1 MRHLLTTLFLLF
13 PVLISAQT
21 VTTQHRV
28 TVAGKVIPYT
38 ATTGFMDL
46 RDEDGTLKAKMFYTA
61 YTRDDIRDK
70 AARPITYTFNGGPG
84 SSSVWLHMGG
94 LGPKRVVLSEIGEM
108 TAPPFTYV
116 DNEYTWLD
124 ETDLVFIDPVSTGF
138 SRAADEKNAK
148 DYHGY
153 NEDIRAVGEFIRLYT
168 TQNLRWGS
176 PKYLAGES
184 YGTTRAAG
192 LSDYLQSRYGMYI
205 NGVMLISSIMDF
217 STARFSRG
225 HQLPY
230 VLFLPTYT
238 ATAWYH
244 KKLAPDLQLNLWK
257 TLNEVRDFATNEYS
271 VALMKGDQLSTE
283 DRNRVVASLV
293 RYTGLSREYIEE
305 TNLRIEIGR
314 FTKELTRDAG
324 HSVGRLDSRM
334 KAWEYDSAGERY
346 EFDPS
351 YDATIYGPYSGAFND
366 YVRRD
371 LKFESDLPY
380 EILTGRVRPWN
391 YNNVQ
396 NQFLNVAETLRGA
409 MHENPHLRV
418 WIANGYYDLAT
429 PFFATEYTI
438 NQMNLHP
445 SLRKNISMTYYES
458 GHMMYIHMPSLIQ
471 FKKDFVTFIRP

>member
-1 MRHLLTTLFLLF
+1 MRHLLSTLFLLF

-21 VTTQHRV
+21 VATQHRV

-38 ATTGFMDL
+38 ATTGYMEL
-46 RDEDGTLKAKMFYTA
+46 KDEDGTLKAKMFYTA

-94 LGPKRVVLSEIGEM
+94 LGPKRVVLSDIGEM
-108 TAPPFTYV
+108 TAPPFKYV

-148 DYHGY
+148 DFHGY

-238 ATAWYH
+238 ATAYYH

-271 VALMKGDQLSTE
+271 IALMKGDQLPTE
-283 DRNRVVASLV
+283 DRNRVVAQLV

-409 MHENPHLRV
+409 MHENPHLKV

-445 SLRKNISMTYYES
+445 SLRKNITMTYYES
-458 GHMMYIHMPSLIQ
+458 GHMMYIHMPSLVQ